1 MTGTASGGE
10 SATETAHR
18 HDRRGRHR
26 RPLRRGPV
34 ALIAAGLVLVL
45 GVGAWQ
51 LYATLWTTHSERVG
65 HALVHHFLKNRAL
78 NAPVKAGSSI
88 ASGMAALAACSASD
102 SAAGGRG
109 STSVHGLL
117 EIPKIGVVAPVLQ
130 GVGDPQLAVAVG
142 HDPYSVWPGV
152 RGNSVLEAHDVSY
165 FTSISQLKPG
175 DVVRYVSPCTTYIF
189 QVISHAIVTQGTPVY
204 NTTDPSV
211 TMVTC
216 WPTDAL
222 WFTPDRYLVTAT
234 EVAKVTT
241 GAWTAS
247 YHKASAAPSVP
258 VPSTLVSQGVT
269 LSTYDLPMATF
280 RLAGNPSRAWAQS
293 TSPRMVEE
301 SGVQAFIAGVRSLA
315 EDRLDWWHMVAP
327 GVAPPAPS

>member
-1 MTGTASGGE
+1 LDL
-10 SATETAHR
+10 HR
-18 HDRRGRHR
+18 P
-26 RPLRRGPV
+26 RPLLL
-34 ALIAAGLVLVL
+34 A

-51 LYATLWTTHSERVG
+51 LYVTLWTAHSQRAG
-65 HALVHHFLKNRAL
+65 QALIHGFLKNHAL
-78 NAPVKAGSSI
+78 NAPAGGHPAPSGTVSL
-88 ASGMAALAACSASD
+88 ASCTGDKGANGAASAS
-102 SAAGGRG
+102 AA
-109 STSVHGLL
+109 STPVHGLL
-117 EIPKIGVVAPVLQ
+117 EIPKLDVVAPVEQ
-130 GVGDPQLAVAVG
+130 GMGDAQLAVAVG
-142 HDPYSVWPGV
+142 HNPDSVWPGQT
-152 RGNSVLEAHDVSY
+152 GNAVLYAHDVSY
-165 FTSISQLKPG
+165 FTSISQLKSG
-175 DVVRYVSPCTTYIF
+175 DTLRYVTPCATYDF
-189 QVISHAIVTQGTPVY
+189 AVTSHAIVTQGSPVY
-204 NTTDPSV
+204 NTSEPSV
-211 TMVTC
+211 TLVTC